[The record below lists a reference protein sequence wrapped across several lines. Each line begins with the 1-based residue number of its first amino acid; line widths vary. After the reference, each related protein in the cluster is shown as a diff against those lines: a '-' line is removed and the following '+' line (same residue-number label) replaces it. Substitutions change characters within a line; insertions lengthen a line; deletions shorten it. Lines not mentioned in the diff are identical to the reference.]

1 METKIQSFDH
11 NIGSFVRAL
20 VGVGETIDGKFVF
33 SVPQQFTSY
42 FIADDPGRVNP
53 MTGEVLKAP
62 ITDYTDLLEMGNGN
76 VTIENLW
83 IIIDRIKA
91 RS

>member
-11 NIGSFVRAL
+11 NIGNFVRVL

-33 SVPQQFTSY
+33 SVPQQFQTY
-42 FIADDPGRVNP
+42 FIADIPGRVNP
-53 MTGEVLKAP
+53 MTGQVLSEA

-91 RS
+91 RA